1 MEALAEVNLVMI
13 LFTRLEVS
21 VSFRKKAKTNSS
33 SERTP
38 SLSESI
44 SDISLAEI
52 YQILCCKYKIYIFF
66 YFFRC
71 ILLLSMRLRYKVE
84 EMINYCVEFLR
95 RYEPILVSVKNSILN

>member
-1 MEALAEVNLVMI
+1 MEVLAEVNLVMI

-21 VSFRKKAKTNSS
+21 VSFLKKAKTNSS
-33 SERTP
+33 SEMTP

-44 SDISLAEI
+44 SDISFAEI
-52 YQILCCKYKIYIFF
+52 YQILCCKSKIYIYFF

-84 EMINYCVEFLR
+84 EMIDYCVEFLR
-95 RYEPILVSVKNSILN
+95 RDEPILVSVKNSI

>member
-33 SERTP
+33 SEMTP

-52 YQILCCKYKIYIFF
+52 YQILCCKYKIYFF
-66 YFFRC
+66 YFS
-71 ILLLSMRLRYKVE
+71 LLSQVYS
-84 EMINYCVEFLR
+84 
-95 RYEPILVSVKNSILN
+95 PSVDETQVQGGRDD